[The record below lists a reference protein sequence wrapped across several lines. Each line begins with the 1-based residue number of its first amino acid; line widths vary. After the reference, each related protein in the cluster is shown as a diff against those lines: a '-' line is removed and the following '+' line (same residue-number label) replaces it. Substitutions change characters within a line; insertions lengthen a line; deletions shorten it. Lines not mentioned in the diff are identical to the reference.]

1 MIQLTRD
8 PSVHVRDSAAW
19 TLGRICELLSSYLT
33 QEQLHSLIVAIL
45 PGLNETPRVASNCA
59 WCFINLAE
67 QLAAE
72 DHEQTTN
79 ALSGYFETIIS
90 ALHTAGEMYLILLF

>member
-1 MIQLTRD
+1 MLIHLTCD
-8 PSVHVRDSAAW
+8 PSEHVRDSAAW
-19 TLGRICELLSSYLT
+19 TLGRISELLSIYLT

-67 QLAAE
+67 QLAA
-72 DHEQTTN
+72 DDSEQNTN
-79 ALSGYFETIIS
+79 ALSTYFETIVT
-90 ALHTAGEMYLILLF
+90 ALNTAGEK